1 MKRILAISLTLTAL
15 LMLPAC
21 QKENNEL
28 APGETKSQE
37 PASKTDSSVPVFI
50 VGDNIVLFGYENAG
64 SPNDPGEIEG
74 MWRPSWID
82 LEDSRDT
89 GEYSKMMRF
98 DDDESLKQH
107 YRLEYDPIDW
117 SKKTLLLAYGMR
129 LNQDHPW
136 SAHFEEKGDGEY
148 VLTVEIVPS
157 IFTALNWWRVA
168 VLVDKLDE
176 NADIELST
184 IN

>member
-1 MKRILAISLTLTAL
+1 
-15 LMLPAC
+15 
-21 QKENNEL
+21 
-28 APGETKSQE
+28 
-37 PASKTDSSVPVFI
+37 
-50 VGDNIVLFGYENAG
+50 
-64 SPNDPGEIEG
+64 

-136 SAHFEEKGDGEY
+136 SAHFEEKGNGKY

-176 NADIELST
+176 NAVIELST

>member
-1 MKRILAISLTLTAL
+1 
-15 LMLPAC
+15 
-21 QKENNEL
+21 
-28 APGETKSQE
+28 
-37 PASKTDSSVPVFI
+37 
-50 VGDNIVLFGYENAG
+50 
-64 SPNDPGEIEG
+64 

-129 LNQDHPW
+129 FNQDHPW
-136 SAHFEEKGDGEY
+136 SALFEEKGNGKY

-157 IFTALNWWRVA
+157 ICTALNWWRVA

>member
-37 PASKTDSSVPVFI
+37 PASKTDRAVREFT

-64 SPNDPGEIEG
+64 NPGNG
-74 MWRPSWID
+74 RNWVN
-82 LEDSRDT
+82 LEDSMDT

-129 LNQDHPW
+129 LYQDRPMGVQ
-136 SAHFEEKGDGEY
+136 FEQKENGEY
-148 VLTVEIVPS
+148 VLTVEIIPNLAA
-157 IFTALNWWRVA
+157 ALNWWRVA
-168 VLVDKLDE
+168 VLVDKLED
-176 NADIELST
+176 NAVIELST

>member
-1 MKRILAISLTLTAL
+1 MKRIISISLTLTAL

-21 QKENNEL
+21 QKANDEPVLE
-28 APGETKSQE
+28 ETESKES
-37 PASKTDSSVPVFI
+37 ASKTDSSVPVFI

-64 SPNDPGEIEG
+64 SPSDPGDLEG
-74 MWRPSWID
+74 MWRPSWVD

-107 YRLEYDPIDW
+107 YRVEYDPIDW

-129 LNQDHPW
+129 LYEDQPK
-136 SAHFEEKGDGEY
+136 AVQFEQKENGEY
-148 VLTVEIVPS
+148 VITVELAESLAP
-157 IFTALNWWRVA
+157 ALNWWRVA
-168 VLVDKLDE
+168 VLVDKLED
-176 NADIELST
+176 NAVIELST
-184 IN
+184 IY

>member
-21 QKENNEL
+21 QKANDEPVLE
-28 APGETKSQE
+28 ETESKE

-64 SPNDPGEIEG
+64 DPGNGRI
-74 MWRPSWID
+74 WVN
-82 LEDSRDT
+82 LEDSMDT

-107 YRLEYDPIDW
+107 YRLEYNPIDW

-129 LNQDHPW
+129 LNQDRPK
-136 SAHFEEKGDGEY
+136 AVHFEEKGDGEY

-157 IFTALNWWRVA
+157 LLTALNWWRVA
-168 VLVDKLDE
+168 VLVDKLDG

>member
-21 QKENNEL
+21 QKANDEPVLE
-28 APGETKSQE
+28 ETESQE

-64 SPNDPGEIEG
+64 SPSDPGDLEG
-74 MWRPSWID
+74 MWRPSWVD

>member
-37 PASKTDSSVPVFI
+37 PASKTDRAVREFT

-64 SPNDPGEIEG
+64 DPSDPGDLEG

-82 LEDSRDT
+82 LEEDT

-129 LNQDHPW
+129 LNQDRPM
-136 SAHFEEKGDGEY
+136 AVHFE
-148 VLTVEIVPS
+148 
-157 IFTALNWWRVA
+157 ALS
-168 VLVDKLDE
+168 LL
-176 NADIELST
+176 
-184 IN
+184 